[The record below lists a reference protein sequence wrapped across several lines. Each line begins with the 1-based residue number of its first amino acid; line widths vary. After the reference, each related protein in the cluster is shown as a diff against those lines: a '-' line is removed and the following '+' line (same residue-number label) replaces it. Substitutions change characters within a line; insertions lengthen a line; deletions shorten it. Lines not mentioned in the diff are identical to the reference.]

1 MSTHGNPPTPR
12 QLLADAYDRH
22 GSGLFRHALLLPANY
37 ALAEDAVQQAFAKLA
52 GMGHR
57 IAELA
62 AQEHYLR
69 RAVRNECYRLLQ
81 APRLVSG
88 DTEPP
93 ALLEPVAP
101 TAGVDA
107 ALESQDQRRL
117 IEAALRELPP
127 EQREIIHL
135 KVYEGL
141 TFQQIADLLAISLNT
156 AASRYRYAAEKLRQ
170 SLGSESPRSESRRS

>member
-1 MSTHGNPPTPR
+1 MSTHGNQPTPR

-22 GSGLFRHALLLPANY
+22 GSSLFRYALLITTRH
-37 ALAEDAVQQAFAKLA
+37 ALAEDAVQQTFAKLA
-52 GMGHR
+52 GMGGR

-81 APRLVSG
+81 APRLVG
-88 DTEPP
+88 GEVAQA
-93 ALLEPVAP
+93 ALLEPAS
-101 TAGVDA
+101 TTDSVDA

-117 IEAALRELPP
+117 IETALRELPA
-127 EQREIIHL
+127 EQREIVHL

-141 TFQQIADLLAISLNT
+141 TFQQIADLLAIPPNT
-156 AASRYRYAAEKLRQ
+156 AASRYRYAADKLRQ
-170 SLGSESPRSESRRS
+170 SLRSESARS